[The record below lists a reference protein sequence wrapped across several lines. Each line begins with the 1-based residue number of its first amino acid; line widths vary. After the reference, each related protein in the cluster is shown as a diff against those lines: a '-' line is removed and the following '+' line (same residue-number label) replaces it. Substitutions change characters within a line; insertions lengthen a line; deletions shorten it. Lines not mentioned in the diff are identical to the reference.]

1 MGTADIKIFSVIFNP
16 TADKGS
22 APKHIPAIN
31 EFLQKH
37 KIDYEIH
44 LTKAPGHAA
53 ELAYEFALQ
62 GQIIVSAGGDGTCN
76 EVINGLMRAGNE
88 KDITPVFAVIPIG
101 TGNDFAYGAHVPAT
115 LQESLQAIIE
125 EKSYCLDIGLV
136 KGGDYPEGRY
146 FGNGIGVGFDTIVGL
161 EAAKLKHIHGALG
174 YVIAALKTL
183 IIYPPAPEV
192 ELKYDDTTL
201 NVNPALVSIMNGNRM
216 GGTFFMSPEANN
228 CDGIFNL
235 CMTRQGKRR
244 ELLKAMMHYL
254 KGTQSTLESTTTLQS
269 ADFSLK
275 ALHGELAVH
284 ADGETICEAGTEIS
298 VKCIPSALKIIR

>member
-1 MGTADIKIFSVIFNP
+1 MIMAEKQYSIIFNP
-16 TADKGS
+16 TAGKGT
-22 APKHIPAIN
+22 APKYIPTIN

-37 KIDYEIH
+37 KINYEIH
-44 LTKAPGHAA
+44 LTKAVGHAK
-53 ELAYEFALQ
+53 ELAYEFAKQ
-62 GQIIVSAGGDGTCN
+62 GHIVISAGGDGTCN
-76 EVINGLMRAGNE
+76 EVINGLMKAKNE
-88 KDITPVFAVIPIG
+88 TGDTPTFSVLSIG
-101 TGNDFAYGAHVPAT
+101 TGNDFAYGAHVQPT
-115 LQESLQAIIE
+115 LVESMQSIIE
-125 EKSYCLDIGLV
+125 DKAHCLDIGLV

-161 EAAKLKHIHGALG
+161 ESAKLKYIRGTLG

-192 ELKYDDTTL
+192 ELKYDDTVLT
-201 NVNPALVSIMNGNRM
+201 VNPAIVSIMNGNRM

-244 ELLKAMMHYL
+244 KLLKAMMHYM
-254 KGTQSTLESTTTLQS
+254 KGTQSTLDDTTTLQS
-269 ADFSLK
+269 PSFHLK

-284 ADGETICEAGTEIS
+284 ADGETVCEAGDEIH
-298 VKCIPSALKIIR
+298 VECLPSALKIIR